1 MADTTLKAELV
12 VDVSMGMLR
21 GDSKVRSAV
30 EGLFDNAVGVGLIR
44 GVKGSSRELQAEMFK
59 VIAHSMRSGGKSGAQ
74 EFYKVFK
81 AGSKEIVSAREEM
94 ARLDRRIITE
104 TNDAHKKRMQGDRQ
118 ALDDEVRRKTKLMKD
133 QQKTIAKET
142 ERMSDVLKEAG
153 KNLKESI
160 SEGAEDLNKEIEK
173 ITGQDF
179 GEGFGKAKKTHD
191 KTKAFGQQAQNM
203 GGRMG
208 KIGKS
213 MGGRMGR
220 GLASGGKMLAAAGTV
235 AAGAAVVVAAVAGL
249 GIMMKKVYDWSKGMN
264 KALLDN
270 VASADLWSDAMDRG
284 RLDMN
289 RMAGT
294 LRDTATDM
302 ALDWRMQS
310 EEVIGLM
317 RAVNDAGLTFKEL
330 EQFSGGLSFR
340 DAVQDTAEMVLV
352 ASKNLGIGYQEAGEY
367 ADRMMRDFGM
377 GIEGVTESFAKVFVA
392 AQGSG
397 MAVKSFFTAVN
408 EASSG
413 MALYNFRLDDTLG
426 LLGLMTEVLGED
438 LAKEQLKMSGQFR
451 NMGMQERTK
460 TALTTGVGRT
470 QSILK
475 ADAEAQARTF
485 TEQFGHQIAQLGG
498 TGMISSMGQLDAAAV
513 GSMSEKDFRNAIGKL
528 RETDGNDPM
537 ARSLENIRQLSQG
550 TSGGALGAASGMG
563 GLSRSGEMAMQLA
576 QASAVLGSKGVS
588 SMQGMDQ
595 MAFEEITGQS
605 GENFQILQRLDRQF
619 RYEYDKAGGAEGTGK
634 SFFEFVGSGQ
644 FADELEQAAM
654 EAQDPMRRLAEAQ
667 LKETTSVVQTLKNYV
682 GVGIDSVSQ
691 GIDTL
696 YRHFTRYGG
705 GESEEAAASK
715 AKVDQMQEQLRHLTD
730 IQSADR
736 TMSATATG
744 AEATRIAGEL
754 ETRAQTIK
762 DLRDAIREERDVY
775 TEMAGG
781 KTETAARQRAS
792 VKAAGRE
799 MGIDPM
805 TWVRSL
811 FDSGNYNQGMQ
822 VARDA
827 GIGTGT
833 GSSGLEFDWRDLSDE
848 QYDSVMTQHAGGV
861 LRDDDGGVSRN
872 HIYGAQYGGAVT
884 NKMNRGQMTDD
895 EIGELFNT
903 GAVSVTL
910 AESKEL
916 DQEQLDAI
924 TSSHAAVTT
933 QQQTLADQQ
942 KRRDEDEIA
951 AIQALRKVFDREEMG
966 KLTAV
971 TGKTQGQ
978 LAQMKVSGGGISEG
992 ESQDLA
998 NRARTRYNQM
1008 NPNDPRTAGQ
1018 SLPREWQSILT
1029 QYGVTPA
1036 HASQPFRDFVWDPM
1050 NGFQEFTAGDI
1061 PMGPGMGLP
1070 GGPLSKALTGGVTTI
1085 NNYINGTDEM
1095 NAQFGRILDQTLI
1108 DAGVSKRPG
1117 PSKLV

>member
-44 GVKGSSRELQAEMFK
+44 GVKGSSRELQTEMFK
-59 VIAHSMRSGGKSGAQ
+59 VIAHSMKSGGKSGAQ

-160 SEGAEDLNKEIEK
+160 SEGAEDLNKEIER

-179 GEGFGKAKKTHD
+179 GEGFGKAKKAGD
-191 KTKAFGQQAQNM
+191 KTRAFGQQAQNI

-220 GLASGGKMLAAAGTV
+220 GLASGGKMLAAAGT
-235 AAGAAVVVAAVAGL
+235 AAAAAATVVGAVVGL

-270 VASADLWSDAMDRG
+270 VASADLWSDAANRG
-284 RLDMN
+284 RIDMN
-289 RMAGT
+289 RMAST

-310 EEVIGLM
+310 EEVVGLM

-330 EQFSGGLSFR
+330 QQFSGGLSFR
-340 DAVQDTAEMVLV
+340 DAVQDTAEMVLI

-377 GIEGVTESFAKVFVA
+377 GIQGVTESFAKVFVA

-397 MAVKSFFTAVN
+397 MAVKAFFTAVN

-426 LLGLMTEVLGED
+426 LLNLMTEVLGED
-438 LAKEQLKMSGQFR
+438 MAKQMLGLQGQFK

-470 QSILK
+470 QSILR

-498 TGMISSMGQLDAAAV
+498 TGMISSMGQLDAGAV
-513 GSMSEKDFRNAIGKL
+513 GTMSEKDFRNAIGKL
-528 RETDGNDPM
+528 RETDGNEAM
-537 ARSLENIRQLSQG
+537 ARNLENIRQLAQG

-667 LKETTSVVQTLKNYV
+667 LKETTSVVQTLKNWV
-682 GVGIDSVSQ
+682 GVGIDNVSQ
-691 GIDTL
+691 GVDNL
-696 YRHFTRYGG
+696 YRAWAKHWGKDP
-705 GESEEAAASK
+705 SEEMDASK
-715 AKVDQMQEQLRHLTD
+715 AKVDQMQAQLRSLTD
-730 IQSADR
+730 IQAADR
-736 TMSATATG
+736 TMASTATG

-754 ETRAQTIK
+754 ETRAQTIQ

-781 KTETAARQRAS
+781 KDEDEARQRAS

-811 FDSGNYNQGMQ
+811 FSGGKYNQGMQ

-827 GIGTGT
+827 GIAEEGFFKS
-833 GSSGLEFDWRDLSDE
+833 SSGLTVDSGLGALSDRAYEAHRARAGVGTEGDRGHIVRALVE
-848 QYDSVMTQHAGGV
+848 QDVQNR
-861 LRDDDGGVSRN
+861 LVS
-872 HIYGAQYGGAVT
+872 
-884 NKMNRGQMTDD
+884 GQMTDK
-895 EIGELFNT
+895 EIGNLFNE
-903 GAVSVTL
+903 GGVSVTL
-910 AESKEL
+910 KETKEL
-916 DQEQLDAI
+916 DQQQLDAI

-933 QQQTLADQQ
+933 QQQTIADKQ
-942 KRRDEDEIA
+942 KQRDEDEIA
-951 AIQALRKVFDREEMG
+951 AIKALRKVFDREEMG

-1008 NPNDPRTAGQ
+1008 NPNDQRTTGQ

-1070 GGPLSKALTGGVTTI
+1070 GGPLSKALAGGVTTI

>member
-30 EGLFDNAVGVGLIR
+30 ESLFDNAVGVGLIR
-44 GVKGSSRELQAEMFK
+44 GVKGSSRALQTEMFK
-59 VIAHSMRSGGKSGAQ
+59 VIAHSMKAGSKPAAQ
-74 EFYKVFK
+74 ELYKAFK
-81 AGSKEIVSAREEM
+81 SGSKEIVSARQEM
-94 ARLDRRIITE
+94 ARIDRQLINE
-104 TNDAHKKRMQGDRQ
+104 TDQAHRKRLQGSRQ
-118 ALDDEVRRKTKLMKD
+118 ALDDEVRRRTKLLKD
-133 QQKTIAKET
+133 TQKTVAKET
-142 ERMSDVLKEAG
+142 ERMADVLKDAG
-153 KNLKESI
+153 KSLKDSI
-160 SEGAEDLNKEIEK
+160 SEGAESLNAEVEK

-179 GEGFGKAKKTHD
+179 GEGFGKAKKVHG
-191 KTKAFGQQAQNM
+191 KVKGFGQQAQSM

-208 KIGKS
+208 KIGKG
-213 MGGRMGR
+213 MGGRMG
-220 GLASGGKMLAAAGTV
+220 GALQSGGKMMAMAGAATAAAAG
-235 AAGAAVVVAAVAGL
+235 VVAAVVGL
-249 GIMMKKVYDWSKGMN
+249 GIMFKKVYDWSKGMN

-270 VASADLWSDAMDRG
+270 VASADLWSDAMNRG
-284 RLDMN
+284 HLDMN

-302 ALDWRMQS
+302 AYDWRMQS

-330 EQFSGGLSFR
+330 QQFSGGLSFR
-340 DAVQDTAEMVLV
+340 DAVQDTAEMVLI

-377 GIEGVTESFAKVFVA
+377 GIDGVTESFAKVFVA

-426 LLGLMTEVLGED
+426 LLLLMTEVLGED
-438 LAKEQLKMSGQFR
+438 MAKQQLGLQGQFK

-460 TALTTGVGRT
+460 TAMTTGVGRT

-498 TGMISSMGQLDAAAV
+498 TGMISSMGQLDAGAV

-528 RETDGNDPM
+528 REGEGNEAM
-537 ARSLENIRQLSQG
+537 ARNLENIRQLAQG
-550 TSGGALGAASGMG
+550 TGGGALGAAAGMG

-576 QASAVLGSKGVS
+576 QASAVLGAPISE
-588 SMQGMDQ
+588 MEGMDR

-605 GENFQILQRLDRQF
+605 GENFEILQRLDRQF
-619 RYEYDKAGGAEGTGK
+619 RYEYEQAGGAEGTGS

-644 FADELEQAAM
+644 FADQLEQAAS

-667 LKETTSVVQTLKNYV
+667 LKETTSVVQTLKNI
-682 GVGIDSVSQ
+682 VGIGIDNVAS

-696 YRHFTRYGG
+696 YRHFTRYSN
-705 GESEEAAASK
+705 SETDEMKASK
-715 AKVDQMQEQLRHLTD
+715 VKKETMEARLRELTD

-736 TMSATATG
+736 TMGATSTG
-744 AEATRIAGEL
+744 SEAARIQGEL
-754 ETRAQTIK
+754 ETRAQQIQ
-762 DLRDAIREERDVY
+762 DLRNAIREERDVY

-781 KTETAARQRAS
+781 EDEDDARQRAG
-792 VKAAGRE
+792 VKATGRE

-811 FDSGNYNQGMQ
+811 FSGGKYNQGMQ

-827 GIGTGT
+827 GIGTDFQGM
-833 GSSGLEFDWRDLSDE
+833 GLDVDLGNLSDTE
-848 QYDSVMTQHAGGV
+848 YEAHAQAMGWGSGQGRDHITTSMIESDTQ
-861 LRDDDGGVSRN
+861 
-872 HIYGAQYGGAVT
+872 
-884 NKMNRGQMTDD
+884 KQMSQGRLNDD
-895 EIGELFNT
+895 EIGALFNK
-903 GAVSVTL
+903 GAVAVTLVESKVLTGEQLEAIKANHTASVTKMQTIETEQKL
-910 AESKEL
+910 RDEKEL
-916 DQEQLDAI
+916 SAL
-924 TSSHAAVTT
+924 
-933 QQQTLADQQ
+933 
-942 KRRDEDEIA
+942 K
-951 AIQALRKVFDREEMG
+951 ALRRVFDREEMG

-978 LAQMKVSGGGISEG
+978 LARMKVSGGGISED
-992 ESQDLA
+992 ESSDLA
-998 NRARTRYNQM
+998 RRARDRYNLM
-1008 NPNDPRTAGQ
+1008 NPTARRTGLQ
-1018 SLPREWQSILT
+1018 QLPMEWQAILK
-1029 QYGVTPA
+1029 QYGVHTT
-1036 HASQPFRDFVWDPM
+1036 HASAPFNDFVWDPL
-1050 NGFQEFTAGDI
+1050 NGFQEYNASDI

-1070 GGPLSKALTGGVTTI
+1070 GGPLAQGLAGAMVTV

-1095 NAQFGRILDQTLI
+1095 NAKFGHIIEQVLI
-1108 DAGVSKRPG
+1108 DSGVSRRPG
-1117 PSKLV
+1117 PAKLL